1 MKPRADAAGEMENK
15 VDLKQ
20 NLLLFHLVPTVSV
33 TLPARQKKNAQ
44 TIAFTFISFFR
55 SHSFFVSVCLFFSSS
70 GGCCCYHR

>member
-33 TLPARQKKNAQ
+33 TLPARQKKKCTNN
-44 TIAFTFISFFR
+44 SFYFY
-55 SHSFFVSVCLFFSSS
+55 FFF
-70 GGCCCYHR
+70 